1 MVHGKPKQFV
11 SLVIAEL
18 QTAKSTFTGAFW
30 GAAGGVINF
39 EIGSIENTFSRIAA
53 HSVSEGAME
62 GIRGGHFEH
71 GLLVGFVASSG
82 GTLINTYGSNL
93 NYAERV
99 AANAILGGV
108 VSELG
113 GGKFA
118 NGAMTAAYVMMFN
131 DLKHR
136 GPYYRQLRKI
146 MYVYKKELNMYDNY
160 YDFYK
165 SLGGEIASLAEEHP
179 EWFVNTCAARLSQA
193 LNECGI
199 LIPNIPG
206 QTMQGAGNLNYFLK
220 AADIRDYFIKIWGEP
235 MSVSAPIKIK
245 NGIVY
250 QSGFVNVTGH
260 VDIFVNGKSG
270 GAAYSYYYNLDN
282 QHKNIKTELWKY
294 GR

>member
-93 NYAERV
+93 NNAERV

-131 DLKHR
+131 DLKHLR
-136 GPYYRQLRKI
+136 ERQIRQ
-146 MYVYKKELNMYDNY
+146 YKKFILSDGKLSFEEAYTW
-160 YDFYK
+160 YK
-165 SLGGEIASLAEEHP
+165 IGTGEMLTVDASK
-179 EWFVNTCAARLSQA
+179 
-193 LNECGI
+193 I
-199 LIPNIPG
+199 
-206 QTMQGAGNLNYFLK
+206 NLNFL
-220 AADIRDYFIKIWGEP
+220 D
-235 MSVSAPIKIK
+235 VSKLEVDKVFGVSTWKGGIDQ
-245 NGIVY
+245 GIVY
-250 QSGFVNVTGH
+250 GTVKCIYKGNSLVEILNDKYDFDPHGKEELLRNIETKIADILHGQGKPFNIQFQGLNKVSVNSLR
-260 VDIFVNGKSG
+260 DFILQKI
-270 GAAYSYYYNLDN
+270 YN
-282 QHKNIKTELWKY
+282 
-294 GR
+294 